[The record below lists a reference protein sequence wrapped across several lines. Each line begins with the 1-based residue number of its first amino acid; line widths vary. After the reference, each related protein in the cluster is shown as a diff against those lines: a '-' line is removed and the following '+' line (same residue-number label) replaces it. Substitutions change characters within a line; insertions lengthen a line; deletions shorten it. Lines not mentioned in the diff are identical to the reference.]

1 MRSTAR
7 RTRGVDAVLT
17 SGRTTTR
24 DLRREVRWFTAE
36 PLLSNQQLIDAAYG
50 FGFDWVPGVKPR
62 L

>member
-1 MRSTAR
+1 MR
-7 RTRGVDAVLT
+7 
-17 SGRTTTR
+17 RTTTL

-50 FGFDWVPGVKPR
+50 FGFDWVPGAKPR